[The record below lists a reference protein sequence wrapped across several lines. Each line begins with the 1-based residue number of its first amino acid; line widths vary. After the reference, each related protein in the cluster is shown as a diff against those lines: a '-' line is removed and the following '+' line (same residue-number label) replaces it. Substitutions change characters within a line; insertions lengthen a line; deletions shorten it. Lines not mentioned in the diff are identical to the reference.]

1 MSATNPPRRSLYT
14 LLDSGYGRK
23 LEQIG
28 GVVVNRPEPQA
39 LWAPALPET
48 EWAKAQA
55 TFAPKTDEGDG
66 GNWQKAAS
74 LPEKWPVTWEN
85 VQFYARLTPFRHLGV
100 FPEQAP
106 QWEWLQETVRP
117 GMRMLNLFGYTGVAS
132 LVAAQNGASV
142 VHVDASKKALTFG
155 RENAE
160 LAGLGQQNV
169 KSDVIQQKNA
179 AGAIRW
185 IPDDALGFVQ
195 REARR
200 GNQYDVVVL
209 DPPKFGR
216 ADDGTVWEFLRDMPT
231 LLEALSKVVK
241 PTGHV
246 WLTAYTLRLSGVALA
261 SMLRAT
267 LPPGATTSGEF
278 TATDQAGRSF
288 GVSMWGRWQG
298 QGEKAGR

>member
-1 MSATNPPRRSLYT
+1 MPATPTALYT

-39 LWAPALPET
+39 LWAPVLPEAT
-48 EWAKAQA
+48 WAKAQA
-55 TFAPKTDEGDG
+55 TFAPKTEDGDG

-74 LPEKWPVTWEN
+74 LPEKWPVTWGN
-85 VQFYARLTPFRHLGV
+85 LQFYGRLTPFRHLGV

-106 QWEWLQETVRP
+106 QWDWLKATVTP
-117 GMRMLNLFGYTGVAS
+117 GMQVLNLFGYTGVAS
-132 LVAAQNGASV
+132 LVAAHAGAKV

-160 LAGLGQQNV
+160 LAGLAQ
-169 KSDVIQQKNA
+169 A
-179 AGAIRW
+179 PIRW
-185 IPDDALGFVQ
+185 IPDDALGFLQ

-200 GNQYDVVVL
+200 GNQYDVVLL

-261 SMLRAT
+261 SMLRAA
-267 LPPGATTSGEF
+267 LPPGSTASGEF
-278 TATDQAGRSF
+278 TVTDQAGRSF
-288 GVSMWGRWQG
+288 GVSMWGRWEG
-298 QGEKAGR
+298 KAP